1 MQAEVRYKELYS
13 KKSFLKLNMPMPKS
27 ISSAANG
34 EDSFSVVILRS
45 PANGATRKNFVV
57 PRFGGGLLAE
67 LTPST
72 SSGQALSKP
81 KDSE

>member
-13 KKSFLKLNMPMPKS
+13 RKSFLKLNMPMPKS

-57 PRFGGGLLAE
+57 SRFGGGIVGGINPFDE
-67 LTPST
+67 LRAGP
-72 SSGQALSKP
+72 
-81 KDSE
+81 E